1 MIERFSEAL
10 HYWTAGGPLLIPIA
24 LICFGIWV
32 YLLSLHR
39 RLKEALAS
47 PPGLENE
54 IEHRVVRGESLQE
67 ISQWLSG
74 YNSLLPQTASYALK
88 QAAEGGNIRDALA
101 ECRQRALPFFNRQM
115 LILAAMVAAAP
126 LLGLL
131 GTVFGMIDTFWA
143 VSQYGVDTANL
154 VAGGISQALITT
166 QFGLVTA
173 LPGVFGLMRL
183 RRMCRQLELRFMT
196 YESHLSLVLE
206 RYAEN
211 DSVKRKLKIED

>member
-1 MIERFSEAL
+1 MIEKFSEAL

-39 RLKEALAS
+39 SLREALAS
-47 PPGLENE
+47 PPGLEDE
-54 IEHRVVRGESLQE
+54 IEHRIVRRESLQE
-67 ISQWLSG
+67 ISKWLSG
-74 YNSLLPQTASYALK
+74 YDGLLPQAASYALK
-88 QAAEGGNIRDALA
+88 QAAEGGNIRDAIA
-101 ECRQRALPFFNRQM
+101 ECRQRALSFFERQM

-143 VSQYGVDTANL
+143 VSQTGVDTANL
-154 VAGGISQALITT
+154 VARGISQALITT

-173 LPGVFGLMRL
+173 LPGVFGSTRL

-196 YESHLSLVLE
+196 YESHLSLVFQK
-206 RYAEN
+206 YAGE
-211 DSVKRKLKIED
+211 

>member
-1 MIERFSEAL
+1 MMEQLSGAL

-24 LICFGIWV
+24 LVCFGIWA

-39 RLKEALAS
+39 RLREALSAPRS
-47 PPGLENE
+47 LEDE
-54 IEHRVVRGESLQE
+54 IEHRIGRGESLQE
-67 ISQWLSG
+67 VSQWLSG
-74 YNSLLPQTASYALK
+74 YEGLLPRTAAYALK
-88 QAAEGGNIRDALA
+88 QAAEGGNVRDALD
-101 ECRQRALPFFNRQM
+101 ECRRRTLPFFDRQM
-115 LILAAMVAAAP
+115 LILTALVAAAP

-131 GTVFGMIDTFWA
+131 GTVFGMIDTFRA
-143 VSQYGVDTANL
+143 VSQYGVDTATL

-196 YESHLSLVLE
+196 YESHLSLVFE
-206 RYAEN
+206 RHRAN
-211 DSVKRKLKIED
+211 LQLDRT

>member
-1 MIERFSEAL
+1 MTEQFSEAL

-24 LICFGIWV
+24 LVCFGIWA

-39 RLKEALAS
+39 WLREALSS
-47 PPGLENE
+47 PRSLEDE
-54 IEHRVVRGESLQE
+54 IEHRAAHGESLRE
-67 ISQWLSG
+67 ISLWLSG
-74 YNSLLPQTASYALK
+74 TDGLLPRTAAYTLR
-88 QAAEGGNIRDALA
+88 QAADGGNLRDALN
-101 ECRQRALPFFNRQM
+101 ECRQRTLPFFDRQM
-115 LILAAMVAAAP
+115 LILTALVAAAP

-131 GTVFGMIDTFWA
+131 GTVFGMIDTFQA
-143 VSQYGVDTANL
+143 VSQYGVDTASL

-196 YESHLSLVLE
+196 YESHLSLFFE
-206 RYAEN
+206 RYGEN
-211 DSVKRKLKIED
+211 VKRERTNYE